1 MLSRAAFISY
11 LRSAVLVGA
20 FVAGTAIV
28 HAQTIST
35 VAGNGASAYSG
46 DGGLAILAALNR
58 PRGVAFDA
66 SGNMYI
72 ADEMNHRIRRVT
84 PGGTITTF
92 AGTGTG
98 GFSGDG
104 GQAGHAQLFQPE
116 DVFVDGSGAV
126 YIADSSNHRVRK
138 VTPGGIIS
146 SVAGT
151 GTFGFNG
158 DNIAAGSA
166 QLNRPTSIAVAA
178 SGDLYIADSSNH
190 RVRKV
195 AATNGVIT
203 TVAGN
208 GVPGYSGNV
217 GPATSAMLRFPVGVA
232 LDSAG
237 NLFIADAGNHVLRKV
252 TPSNGFI
259 FTVAGNGA
267 GAGTDQGSFSGDGG
281 LATTAGLNTP
291 EDIAVDPAG
300 NLYIAD
306 TANNRIRKMSAS
318 NNVITTIAGTGT
330 DGFSGDGGPAVGA
343 MLSFPWAVALDNSE
357 NVLVG
362 DRVNNRIRKITLGS
376 GTPGSPTVSASGT
389 VNGASFAPGSN
400 PMAPGTISA
409 IFGTSL
415 NNGSTASASG
425 FESDGRLGTT
435 LGGASVTLNGF
446 SAPLFFSSSG
456 QLNVQLPME
465 LAGATSAS
473 VVVTVGGQRS
483 TPRTVSLGPAS
494 PGIFTIPSGGTGQ
507 GAITIA
513 NTAIFAAP
521 TGSIS
526 GARPAI
532 RGVEFITIYCTGLG
546 AVTNSPVTG
555 RPAPSNPPATTIATP
570 QVTIGGIVANVTFSG
585 LTPRFVGLYQ
595 VNVQVPAASP
605 TGDAIP
611 LLLTIGGQQSNQVTI
626 AVQ

>member
-1 MLSRAAFISY
+1 MRLALLA
-11 LRSAVLVGA
+11 GT

-35 VAGNGASAYSG
+35 IAGNGAAAYSG
-46 DGGLAILAALNR
+46 DGGLAIIAALNR

-72 ADEMNHRIRRVT
+72 ADELNHRIRRVT
-84 PGGTITTF
+84 PGGVITTF

-104 GQAGHAQLFQPE
+104 GLAVNAQLFQPE
-116 DVFVDGSGAV
+116 DVFVDGSGDV

-138 VTPGGIIS
+138 ITPGGIIS
-146 SVAGT
+146 TVAGT

-158 DNIAAGSA
+158 DNIAAGNA
-166 QLNRPTSIAVAA
+166 QLNRPTSLTVSA

-190 RVRKV
+190 RIRKV
-195 AATNGVIT
+195 AATNGIIT
-203 TVAGN
+203 TVAGT
-208 GVPGYSGNV
+208 GVQGYSGDV
-217 GPATSAMLRFPVGVA
+217 GPATSATLRFPVGVA

-237 NLFIADAGNHVLRKV
+237 NLFIADASNHVVRKV
-252 TPSNGFI
+252 TPANAFI

-281 LATTAGLNTP
+281 LATAAGLNTP

-306 TANNRIRKMSAS
+306 TANNRIRKMNAS

-330 DGFSGDGGPAVGA
+330 DGFAGDGGPAASA
-343 MLSFPWAVALDNSE
+343 MLNFPWAVALDNSG

-362 DRVNNRIRKITLGS
+362 DRVNNRIRKIAINS
-376 GTPGSPTVSASGT
+376 GPPVAPAVSANGT
-389 VNGASFAPGSN
+389 VNNASFAVGSN
-400 PMAPGTISA
+400 PLAPGTISA
-409 IFGTSL
+409 IFGTNL
-415 NNGSTASASG
+415 NDGSAMPSSSFGSNGK
-425 FESDGRLGTT
+425 LITT
-435 LGGASVTLNGF
+435 LGGASVTLNGI
-446 SAPLFFSSSG
+446 SAPLFSSFSG
-456 QLNVQLPME
+456 QLNVQIPME

-473 VVVTVGGQRS
+473 VVVTVGGQS
-483 TPRTVSLGPAS
+483 SPPRNVPLGPAS

-507 GAITIA
+507 GAIQIA
-513 NTAIFAAP
+513 NTTIFAAP

-526 GARPAI
+526 GARPAA
-532 RGVEFITIYCTGLG
+532 RGVDFLTIYCTGLG
-546 AVTNSPVTG
+546 AVTNSPATG
-555 RPAPSNPPATTIATP
+555 APAPSNPPAATIATP
-570 QVTIGGIVANVTFSG
+570 QVTIGGIPATVTFSG
-585 LTPRFVGLYQ
+585 LTPDFVGLYQ

-605 TGDAIP
+605 TGNAIP
-611 LLLTIGGQQSNQVTI
+611 LVLTIGGQQSNTVTI